1 MSAEFGGKRI
11 VEVRAMTSEELE
23 AEGWG
28 DWQQFGSVPMF
39 VLDDGTLIYPS
50 RDAEGN
56 GPGELFGSKTDG
68 DGSYN
73 FMVMIDAPEPVG
85 LDNG

>member
-1 MSAEFGGKRI
+1 MSAEFVGKRI
-11 VEVRAMTSEELE
+11 VEVRSMTSEELQAE
-23 AEGWG
+23 AW
-28 DWQQFGSVPMF
+28 DPPHLGSVTVF

-68 DGSYN
+68 DGRYD
-73 FMVMIDAPEPVG
+73 FMVMVDAPEPVS

>member
-1 MSAEFGGKRI
+1 MSAEFVGKRI
-11 VEVRAMTSEELE
+11 VEVRSMTSEELQGE
-23 AEGWG
+23 FWDADYHAE
-28 DWQQFGSVPMF
+28 SVPVL

-56 GPGELFGSKTDG
+56 GPGELFGRDG
-68 DGSYN
+68 ESS
-73 FMVMIDAPEPVG
+73 FMIMINAPEPVS

>member
-1 MSAEFGGKRI
+1 MSTEFVGRRI
-11 VEVRAMTSEELE
+11 VEVRVMSNEELE

-28 DWQQFGSVPMF
+28 DWQQFGSVPVF

-56 GPGELFGSKTDG
+56 GPGELFGRDG
-68 DGSYN
+68 ESS
-73 FMVMIDAPEPVG
+73 FMIMINAPEPVS

>member
-1 MSAEFGGKRI
+1 MSAEFVGKRI
-11 VEVRAMTSEELE
+11 VEVRSMTSEELQGE
-23 AEGWG
+23 FWDEP
-28 DWQQFGSVPMF
+28 QFGSVSVL

-56 GPGELFGSKTDG
+56 GPGELFGRDG
-68 DGSYN
+68 ESS
-73 FMVMIDAPEPVG
+73 FMIMINAPEPVS

>member
-1 MSAEFGGKRI
+1 MSTEFVGRRI
-11 VEVRAMTSEELE
+11 VEARVMSNEELE
-23 AEGWG
+23 AEGW
-28 DWQQFGSVPMF
+28 DAQQFGSVPVF

-73 FMVMIDAPEPVG
+73 FMVMIDAPEPVS

>member
-1 MSAEFGGKRI
+1 MSTEFVGRRI
-11 VEVRAMTSEELE
+11 VEVRVMSNEELE
-23 AEGWG
+23 AEGW
-28 DWQQFGSVPMF
+28 DAQQFGSVPVF

-73 FMVMIDAPEPVG
+73 FMVMIDAPEPVS